1 MSNQERTLNASD
13 KDTFF
18 RYGPNSFK
26 LLRLPEPRPCQVL
39 GIVGRNGIGK
49 TTAIE
54 LLSGSLKPNLG
65 RFDDPPEWKEIFNFF
80 HESELHE
87 LHYYFYRL
95 IKHKMKTAVQSQD
108 VICFAKFLQAKLA
121 CKAVRRN
128 VGQCLTEADERDM
141 KQQLAAD
148 LELIQVMKREEGKLS
163 GGEYQRLAIAM
174 AALKNADVYLFDE
187 PCNYLDVKQRLK
199 AAQVIRSLR
208 LPNIYVIVV
217 EHDLTVLDYLSDCI
231 CFFYGSPGSHGTAT
245 VPFSVKEGI
254 NIFLDGYVTTEKIRF
269 RDESLT
275 LKVADTPQ
283 ESAEEI
289 ETYARHRYPT
299 MTKTYENFSLK
310 VVEGEFIDSQIIVML
325 GENGTGKSTFLQML
339 GHFLKPDPVEGSDV
353 KIHGLKI
360 SYKPQKIRSKSE
372 ATVESMLHEYT
383 HGLYTD
389 PEFVSN
395 VMGPLLI
402 IKLMDKKLVNLS
414 DGELQRVVLALCLGQ
429 PADLYLIDEPSAF
442 LDSELRIVAAKVI
455 KKIIRQKKKP
465 AFVAEHDF
473 IMATYL
479 ADRVIVYQGKPSIDC
494 VANSPQSLVTGMN
507 LFLSNLDITCR
518 RDPTSFRPRINKHG
532 STHHLG
538 QKSTGSLYYMD
549 D

>member
-1 MSNQERTLNASD
+1 MSNQERTLIASD
-13 KDTFF
+13 KDTSFH
-18 RYGPNSFK
+18 YGPDSFK
-26 LLRLPEPRPCQVL
+26 LLRLPVPRPGEVL
-39 GIVGRNGIGK
+39 GIVGKNGIGK

-80 HESELHE
+80 KESELHD
-87 LHYYFYRL
+87 YFNRL
-95 IKHKMKTAVQSQD
+95 INHKMKTTFKTHHTICIPKFLEGKLVPKAVQ
-108 VICFAKFLQAKLA
+108 C
-121 CKAVRRN
+121 N
-128 VGQCLTEADERDM
+128 VGQCLTEVDERDM

-148 LELIQVMKREEGKLS
+148 LELIPVMNSDVGKLS
-163 GGEYQRLAIAM
+163 GGEFQRLAIAM
-174 AALKNADVYLFDE
+174 AAVKNADVYLFDE
-187 PCNYLDVKQRLK
+187 PCNYLDVKLRLK
-199 AAQVIRSLR
+199 AAQVIRSL
-208 LPNIYVIVV
+208 LQPNIYVIVV
-217 EHDLTVLDYLSDCI
+217 EHDLTMLDYLSDCI
-231 CFFYGSPGSHGTAT
+231 CCFYGSPGSHGTAT
-245 VPFSVKEGI
+245 LPFSVKEGI

-325 GENGTGKSTFLQML
+325 GENGTGKSTFLRML
-339 GHFLKPDPVEGSDV
+339 GRLLKPDPVEGSDV
-353 KIHGLKI
+353 KIHRLKT
-360 SYKPQKIRSKSE
+360 SYKPHNLRSKIQV
-372 ATVESMLHEYT
+372 TVERMLHKVT
-383 HGLYTD
+383 RGLYTD

-402 IKLMDKKLVNLS
+402 IELMDKKLVNLS
-414 DGELQRVVLALCLGQ
+414 DGELQRVFLALCLGK
-429 PADLYLIDEPSAF
+429 PADLYLIDEPSGF
-442 LDSELRIVAAKVI
+442 LDSEMRIVAAKVI
-455 KKIIRQKKKP
+455 KKFICQKKKP